1 MINLPEGVE
10 LNNLLLFLRETGVKA
25 ALILRSFENGS
36 ISLYDFGDNS
46 KLQKNV
52 NEPVTAADLTV
63 NKLLLDEF
71 ALNYPNINWEIVTEE
86 NSKENLSR
94 DYKSEWV
101 WMIDPLDGTK
111 DFIQKTG
118 EYAVH
123 VSLLFKKIPVLG
135 MVVLPSLQEIWFA
148 VKEIGTWKENEA
160 FLPQERDL
168 MVFSKKDV
176 DTVITSKNHNNQKL
190 KLILSE
196 MNFKNIIQKGSI
208 GFKICSLLKNEGNI
222 YISISDKTSPKDWD
236 VAAPH
241 SLIKNARCQ
250 FTYVSGD
257 ELTYMGKNFEQ
268 KGCLIASTLRKTE
281 HLKIC
286 ERVKTIIEMQFSPN

>member
-10 LNNLLLFLRETGVKA
+10 LNNLLLFLREIGVESA
-25 ALILRSFENGS
+25 SILRNFENGS

-63 NKLLLDEF
+63 NKLFLDKI

-86 NSKENLSR
+86 NSKENLSKE
-94 DYKSEWV
+94 YKSDWV

-123 VSLLFKKIPVLG
+123 VSLLFKQIPVLG
-135 MVVLPSLQEIWFA
+135 MVVLPSLQEIWFG
-148 VKEIGTWKENEA
+148 VKDMGTWKENES
-160 FLPQERDL
+160 FISPKKDL
-168 MVFSKKDV
+168 MAFPKRDV

-190 KLILSE
+190 QLILAE

-208 GFKICSLLKNEGNI
+208 GFKICSLLRNEGNI

-250 FTYVSGD
+250 FTYVSGN
-257 ELTYMGKNFEQ
+257 ELTYMGNNFEQ
-268 KGCLIASTLRKTE
+268 KGCLIASTLPQTE

-286 ERVKTIIEMQFSPN
+286 ERVKSIIKMNFDTN